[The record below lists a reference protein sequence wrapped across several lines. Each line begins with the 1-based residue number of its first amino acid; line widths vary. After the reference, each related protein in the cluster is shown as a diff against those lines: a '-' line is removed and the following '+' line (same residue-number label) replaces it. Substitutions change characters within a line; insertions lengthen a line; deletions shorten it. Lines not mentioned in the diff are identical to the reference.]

1 MKTTPALAG
10 ALLALALSGP
20 AGAAED
26 LSSRVQASKAA
37 VSAFAGSLKGA
48 LKGALEKGGPLG
60 AIAAC
65 NERAPAIASE
75 QSARHG
81 LAIGR
86 TSLGVRNPANAPD
99 AWERAVLEDF
109 ERRRAAGED
118 AADLVRYEVVET
130 DGRREF
136 RFMKAIPTGEVCLA
150 CHGAALAPEVASR
163 LDALY
168 PDDRA
173 RGFAVGDLRGAFT
186 VRQPM

>member
-1 MKTTPALAG
+1 MKTTPALAC
-10 ALLALALSGP
+10 ALLALVVSGP

-37 VSAFAGSLKGA
+37 ISAFAGSLKGA
-48 LKGALEKGGPLG
+48 LKGALQEGGPLG

-99 AWERAVLEDF
+99 AWERSVLEDF

-136 RFMKAIPTGEVCLA
+136 RLA

>member
-1 MKTTPALAG
+1 MKTTPVLAG
-10 ALLALALSGP
+10 SLLALAMSAS

-37 VSAFAGSLKGA
+37 VMAFAGSLKGA
-48 LKGALEKGGPLG
+48 LKEALEEGGPVR

-86 TSLGVRNPANAPD
+86 TSLALRNPANAPD

-109 ERRRAAGED
+109 ERRRGAGED
-118 AADLVRYEVVET
+118 AANLVRYEVVET
-130 DGRREF
+130 GGRREF
-136 RFMKAIPTGEVCLA
+136 RFMKAIPTGEVCLS
-150 CHGAALAPEVASR
+150 CHGATLAPEVASR